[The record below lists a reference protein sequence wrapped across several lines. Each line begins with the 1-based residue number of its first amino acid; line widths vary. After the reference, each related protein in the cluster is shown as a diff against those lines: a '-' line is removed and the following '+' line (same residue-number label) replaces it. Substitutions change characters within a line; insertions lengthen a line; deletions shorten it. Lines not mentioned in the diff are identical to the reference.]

1 MHIKFYKK
9 ISSTLIFL
17 LTVLLIISSVNA
29 IEENNNDTTVIEETN
44 IQTSDISVSEANAE
58 NIDNSKSTQDNTLK
72 ASNNNRYF
80 NSSAEND
87 GDGSAENPWK
97 TITSEHLNSISQGTV
112 YIANGNYEINQYITI
127 NSDITIIGENINDT
141 IISLKND
148 YYLRVS
154 LSKTVN
160 MANLTIRNGNNKAL
174 RNSGTLTLDH
184 VKFENNKGYDGGAID
199 NDRTLNINNSYFYNN
214 KATEYGS
221 AIYNKETLNVNNTV
235 FADNSA
241 KWGTIYTITHMSI
254 INCTFLNDYATY
266 GGAIYM
272 EKLRGNPVTIKSSR
286 FINCTSYSYGGAIAS
301 YNSTSTIINDNEFI
315 NCKSI
320 RSTGGAAYFDNANS
334 TLTNNTFI
342 NNSAIIGGAYITL
355 NSFTNLTG
363 NIFENNTAKYYG
375 GAIFDSYNDIKIDNN
390 TFRNNSA
397 QYGGAI
403 YILSIQE
410 YLNITQS
417 IFESNTAVK
426 SGGAI
431 YSDGNTINLI
441 NNQFKDN
448 YAQNKLDLYH
458 DHSFKLNLVNN
469 TWSASRNNIT
479 VETSNIAKTLVNITN
494 LTINVNDPLP
504 SYYDLREHEVN
515 ITVKNQANGGS
526 CWSFTSLESLESSI
540 LLNTGIYYDLSEN
553 NQKNIMALYS
563 KDGYHIFP
571 NDGGYN
577 SMFLGYL
584 TGWLGPVLEVNDT
597 YDDYDTVSPLLD
609 SIVRVQDVYG
619 VYRSNK
625 TDNDDVKR
633 AIMKY
638 GAIYTSMMY
647 DDSYR
652 NKDTNGYYYIGG
664 GANHAVTVVGWNDT
678 YSRYR
683 FKPSTP
689 APGDGAWIVK
699 NSWGDDWGD
708 KGYFYVSYYD
718 SMFLRT
724 STNTSDFPESFVV
737 ILNSSKNY
745 DKNYQYDV
753 SGFSDWANVTGS
765 TVSYYNNYVAE
776 DDEIIKAFGTYV
788 HHVGTRYTAEVYVNE
803 EKQYTQNGTFDFAGF
818 ETISLNQDVA
828 VSKGDSF
835 KVVLTITNPYG
846 SITYYPIASDDDY
859 RLFTS
864 RNNSF
869 VIDRY
874 DVKTD
879 LSTLNQTASLKVYT
893 NVVPKTNTVM
903 NLVTTYDEV
912 TNQGIVTI
920 NLKDENGNPITTGTV
935 RIYKENDLV
944 KTLDVTDGTVTVD
957 DILMTNGLHNLTIDY
972 DDESKTFKSISQE
985 LSVKVRPKIIDT
997 HIEDLVYVQDT
1008 TPIKEI
1014 SITGTVYDKDDN
1026 YVRIGKVVLY
1036 ENDLILG
1043 DYNITEGIFN
1053 ITYKFDELGVHNL
1066 SVVYVDDYEIYETS
1080 QWDNIIINVH
1090 RVEAVI
1096 QELNVTPSSI
1106 SGGEIIEAKTFVT
1119 DQYGNPIE
1127 NGRLYYMLNGENLLN
1142 NNRLITT
1149 VITNGVSV
1157 LDYKMPATL
1166 TEDEYTLSAV
1176 LISTNYYNSTSK
1188 DFTFQLSKKDVFIN
1202 VDYPDNVTL
1211 IDDVNIIVNVDDN
1224 YGNTISQGQVNVF
1237 DDLGKINTIPV
1248 NGTSIIIN
1256 PAFNKTG
1263 LHNISITYEDP
1274 GEQYNTNTRTI
1285 QIQVNKADANITQLT
1300 VTPDTITSADTI
1312 TITARITDKNGN
1324 NINEGNIT
1332 YQINGQTITS
1342 NITNGISTINHT
1354 MPENLDEET
1363 YTITANYTGTQTYNP
1378 TNKNTTI
1385 TRTTQTP
1392 TININL
1398 QNNTKIYDNITITAT
1413 ITNTNEKTI
1422 NKGQANI
1429 YYDNTL
1435 IKTVNLSQ
1443 EQINI
1448 KHTNNQTG
1456 THTIK
1461 IEYND
1466 PTGQYQTTTQ
1476 NKTIEVKQLNTNI
1489 SQITINPTNITSSD
1503 TISITTT
1510 VTDENG
1516 NNVKDGYLVYKLSG
1530 QTLKNNSTTITGTV
1544 IDGRAAIN
1552 YTLPAGQSG
1561 KTYTLTV
1568 KYTSSS
1574 DNYNTTTSDT
1584 NITVNKS
1591 PININI
1597 TNTRIEDNKI
1607 IVNATL
1613 TDKNGNL
1620 LVGTNT
1626 YSFKIS
1632 GLTLKDDTGKT
1643 VTIKGNNGKL
1653 DAQINL
1659 PSTLQTMKGTKQLT
1673 IITGERN
1680 AYLSLKTTTDLNI
1693 KPTATQ
1699 IEKITITPTKVTGGD
1714 TITITTI
1721 VNKENGKPV
1730 TIGYVYYK
1738 LNGQSIK
1745 INNTP
1750 VQTTINNGT
1759 ATFTYTLPAGLSS
1772 KNYTISAYYYG
1783 YEQYL
1788 TSNANTTIF
1797 IEKSETIMQIINT
1810 KIEDNK
1816 IYINATLKDKNGNL
1830 LVGTN
1835 KISLK
1840 INDMTL
1846 KDDQQKTIILES
1858 KNGILNTVIN
1868 LPKSLQTAK
1877 SIKNITITTGARNA
1891 YQSGSTTSSIKVY
1904 TTNTTIKDI
1913 TISPSKVTAGQTIT
1927 VTTSISKEN
1936 GEPVPLG
1943 YVYYKLSGITLKEN
1957 NTQIQTA
1964 VINGTTTLTYTLR
1977 NNMAPGNYTLTIKYY
1992 GYSQYTASTKDAI
2005 IKLE

>member
-1 MHIKFYKK
+1 MHIKSYKK

-17 LTVLLIISSVNA
+17 LTILLMISSVNA
-29 IEENNNDTTVIEETN
+29 IEENNNDTTVIEEAN
-44 IQTSDISVSEANAE
+44 IETSDISVSEDNLK
-58 NIDNSKSTQDNTLK
+58 NIDNNQGTSDNVLK
-72 ASNNNRYF
+72 AGNNNRYF
-80 NSSAEND
+80 NSSAQHDEGN
-87 GDGSAENPWK
+87 GSINNPWK
-97 TITSEHLNSISQGTV
+97 TITSERLNSISQGTV

-184 VKFENNKGYDGGAID
+184 VKFENNKGYDGGAIY
-199 NDRTLNINNSYFYNN
+199 NYRTLNINNSYFYNN

-221 AIYNKETLNVNNTV
+221 AIYNEETLNVNNTL
-235 FADNSA
+235 FRDNSA
-241 KWGTIYTITHMSI
+241 KWGTIYTKTYASI
-254 INCTFLNDYATY
+254 INCTFINDYAYY

-272 EKLRGNPVTIKSSR
+272 EKVRGNPVTIKSSR
-286 FINCTSYSYGGAIAS
+286 FINCTSYSYGGSIAS

-320 RSTGGAAYFDNANS
+320 RSTGGAVYFDNANS

-390 TFRNNSA
+390 TFRYNSA

-479 VETSNIAKTLVNITN
+479 VQTSNIAKTLVNITN
-494 LTINVNDPLP
+494 LTMNVTNPLP

-515 ITVKNQANGGS
+515 ITVKDQANGGN

-571 NDGGYN
+571 NDGGYD

-619 VYRSNK
+619 VYRSSY

-638 GAIYTSMMY
+638 GAIYTSMYMST
-647 DDSYR
+647 SYL
-652 NKDTNGYYYIGG
+652 NSLTNGYYYTGG

-683 FKPSTP
+683 FKTY

-699 NSWGDDWGD
+699 NSWGADWGD

-753 SGFSDWANVTGS
+753 SGFSDWESVS
-765 TVSYYNNYVAE
+765 SSKVSYYNNYVAGE
-776 DDEIIKAFGTYV
+776 DEIIKAFGTYV
-788 HHVGTRYTAEVYVNE
+788 HHVGTRYLAEVYVND

-818 ETISLNQDVA
+818 ETINLNQDVA
-828 VSKGDSF
+828 VSEGDSF
-835 KVVLTITNPYG
+835 RVVLTITNPYG
-846 SITYYPIASDDDY
+846 NTAYYPVADSDSY

-864 RNNSF
+864 QNKSF
-869 VIDRY
+869 VIDSY
-874 DVKTD
+874 GQTD
-879 LSTLNQTASLKVYT
+879 LSILNRTASLKVYT

-903 NLVTTYDEV
+903 NLVTSTDEL

-935 RIYKENDLV
+935 KIYKENELV
-944 KTLDVTDGTVTVD
+944 KTLNVENGIVTVD
-957 DILMTNGLHNLTIDY
+957 DILMVNGLHNLTIDY
-972 DDESKTFKSISQE
+972 NDESKTFKSISQE
-985 LSVKVRPKIIDT
+985 LNVKVRLKLIDT
-997 HIEDLVYVQDT
+997 SMENVTYVPDI
-1008 TPIKEI
+1008 TPLKEA
-1014 SITGTVYDKDDN
+1014 SITGTVYDQYGA
-1026 YVRIGKVVLY
+1026 YVRTGKVVLY
-1036 ENDLILG
+1036 EDDVILTS
-1043 DYNITEGIFN
+1043 YNLTGGIFN
-1053 ITYKFDELGVHNL
+1053 ITYKFNEVGVHNL
-1066 SVVYVDDYEIYETS
+1066 SVVYVDDYEIFENS
-1080 QWDNIIINVH
+1080 SWDNILINVH
-1090 RVEAVI
+1090 AIEAII

-1106 SGGEIIEAKTFVT
+1106 NGGEIIVAKTFAT

-1127 NGRLYYMLNGENLLN
+1127 TGRLYYMLNGENLFN

-1149 VITNGVSV
+1149 IITNGVSV
-1157 LDYKMPATL
+1157 LDYQMPAIL
-1166 TEDEYTLSAV
+1166 TEDEYTLSAI
-1176 LISTNYYNSTSK
+1176 LINTIYYNSTSK
-1188 DFTFQLSKKDVFIN
+1188 DFTFQLSKKDAFIN
-1202 VDYPDNVTL
+1202 IDYANNVTI
-1211 IDDVNIIVNVDDN
+1211 IDAVNIIVNVDDKA
-1224 YGNTISQGQVNVF
+1224 GNPISQGQVNVF
-1237 DDLGKINTIPV
+1237 DEDEKINTIVV

-1256 PAFNKTG
+1256 HTFNKTG
-1263 LHNISITYEDP
+1263 VHNISITYEDP
-1274 GEQYNTNTRTI
+1274 DEQYNTNTQTI
-1285 QIQVNKADANITQLT
+1285 QIQVNKANTNITQLT
-1300 VTPDTITSADTI
+1300 VTPDTITGENTI
-1312 TITARITDKNGN
+1312 TITTTITDEKGN

-1332 YQINGQTITS
+1332 YLINDQTITGT
-1342 NITNGISTINHT
+1342 ITNGINTINYT
-1354 MPENLDEET
+1354 MPENLDQET
-1363 YTITANYTGTQTYNP
+1363 YTINANYTGTQTYNP
-1378 TNKNTTI
+1378 TSKNTTI
-1385 TRTTQTP
+1385 TRTTETP
-1392 TININL
+1392 TINLNIE
-1398 QNNTKIYDNITITAT
+1398 KSIKVYDNITITAT
-1413 ITNTNEKTI
+1413 ITNTNQKTI
-1422 NKGQANI
+1422 TKGEASI

-1435 IKTVNLSQ
+1435 IKTVNISR
-1443 EQINI
+1443 EQINL
-1448 KHTNNQTG
+1448 KQPSNQIG

-1466 PTGQYQTTTQ
+1466 PTGQYQTITQ
-1476 NKTIEVKQLNTNI
+1476 NTTIEVKQLNTNI
-1489 SQITINPTNITSSD
+1489 KQITINPTNITSGD
-1503 TISITTT
+1503 TITITTT
-1510 VTDENG
+1510 ITDEKG
-1516 NNVKDGYLVYKLSG
+1516 NNVEDGYLVYRLNG

-1544 IDGRAAIN
+1544 INGRATIN

-1561 KTYTLTV
+1561 KTYNLTV

-1574 DNYNTTTSDT
+1574 NNYNTTSTDT

-1597 TNTRIEDNKI
+1597 TNARIEDNKI

-1632 GLTLKDDTGKT
+1632 GLTLKDNTGKT
-1643 VTIKGNNGKL
+1643 ITINGKDGKL
-1653 DAQINL
+1653 NTEISL
-1659 PSTLQTMKGTKQLT
+1659 PSTLQTIKGTKQLT

-1693 KPTATQ
+1693 KPTATK
-1699 IEKITITPTKVTGGD
+1699 IEKITITPNKVIGGD
-1714 TITITTI
+1714 TITITTV
-1721 VNKENGKPV
+1721 VNKENGEPV
-1730 TIGYVYYK
+1730 TIGYLYYK

-1759 ATFTYTLPAGLSS
+1759 ATFEYTLPVGLSS

-1783 YEQYL
+1783 YAQYQ
-1788 TSNANTTIF
+1788 TSNANTSISV
-1797 IEKSETIMQIINT
+1797 EKSKTTMNIINT

-1816 IYINATLKDKNGNL
+1816 IYINATLTDKNGNL
-1830 LVGTN
+1830 LIGTN

-1840 INDMTL
+1840 INDLTL
-1846 KDDQQKTIILES
+1846 KDDKQKTIILES
-1858 KNGILNTVIN
+1858 NNGILNAIIS

-1877 SIKNITITTGARNA
+1877 SIKNITITTGDRNA
-1891 YQSGSTTSSIKVY
+1891 YLGSSTTSSIKVY
-1904 TTNTTIKDI
+1904 MTNTTINDVK
-1913 TISPSKVTAGQTIT
+1913 ISPTVIHAGNTIT
-1927 VTTSISKEN
+1927 VTTTISKTN
-1936 GEPVPLG
+1936 GEPVPIG
-1943 YVYYKLSGITLKEN
+1943 YAYYKLGGITLKEN